1 MSNSSTRLRFLLS
14 LGGTKVVVLNDETN
28 LHIYSSESGNSSHK
42 STITA
47 EHIGEALVK

>member
-28 LHIYSSESGNSSHK
+28 LHIYSSEAGKSARKSG
-42 STITA
+42 ITA
-47 EHIGEALVK
+47 EHISEALVK